1 MFGLYLDLQKNK
13 DIDELSSDE
22 VKGRW
27 KSFIG
32 KWNRAEL
39 SEGWYDPTTKTK
51 ADNSAIATDRSA
63 QKDGLEVPPSPPSR
77 RKQTAQT
84 VQPEPELKQQHN
96 GGADEDEDGDDDGD
110 DDDDNDD
117 YGPALPANVQLQ
129 GRGPG
134 PAIPSLEDLQHR
146 HGRNTHQ
153 VLDHI
158 IPRLTCP
165 VELTL
170 EDAQSR
176 REDMLHRRKMDRKAQ
191 KEQLEEIIPRAEPGT
206 RERQLEK
213 KQETSAVNRAFREA
227 RSPGAEEVGEK
238 DLMGDDEDGI
248 KRKIKE
254 MDKKKSERELRKEEV
269 LRARE
274 AEREERIRGLREKE
288 DKTMEVLRA
297 IARERFGAN
306 C

>member
-146 HGRNTHQ
+146 HGRDTHQ

-191 KEQLEEIIPRAEPGT
+191 KEQLEEILPRAEPGT

-274 AEREERIRGLREKE
+274 AEREERLRGLREKE

>member
-146 HGRNTHQ
+146 HGRDTHQ